1 MKKTLIV
8 LVAALALLGVILFKR
23 GSDRKALGQDVPVLD
38 SAKKAEVAS
47 FRIAKEA
54 DTVAIVRKDGA
65 WGVGKD
71 AWPGDTAKINRA
83 LGHLFSLQAKEKVSQ
98 NESRLKEYGL
108 DSSEAKHVVIAGKDG
123 KPMAEVVIGKT
134 SGADYSS
141 TYWKW
146 EGKPEVYRT
155 PGNFSYEIGVKEDEW
170 KERKFFGFQAK
181 DIKFLEATWQDTT
194 GASFAYKLEATS
206 DTTWKMLEP
215 VDSNRVV
222 RHMASDAASRIAE
235 LAADEFIGSADT
247 VAAKARLDSATLR
260 AKVTLKDGKSHEI
273 SVGKPYDNYY
283 YVKYPARADLVKVS
297 SWRFESLKKK
307 PFELLEAPPPPEE
320 AAASA
325 QGGAAQAAAEAA
337 PATATAGQG
346 DSPGHDG
353 HGH

>member
-38 SAKKAEVAS
+38 SAKKAEVVS
-47 FRIAKEA
+47 FRIAKLA
-54 DTVAIVRKDGA
+54 DTVSIARKDGA

-71 AWPGDTAKINRA
+71 AWLGDTAKINRA

-108 DSSEAKHVVIAGKDG
+108 DSSEAKHVVITGKDG
-123 KPMAEVVIGKT
+123 KAMAEVVIGKT

-170 KERKFFGFQAK
+170 KERKLFGFQAK
-181 DIKFLEATWQDTT
+181 DIRFLEASWKDTT

-222 RHMASDAASRIAE
+222 KHMAADAASRFSEMAV
-235 LAADEFIGSADT
+235 DEFIGSADT
-247 VAAKARLDSATLR
+247 NVAKAKLDSATLW

-273 SVGKPYDNYY
+273 SAGRPYDNYF
-283 YVKYPARADLVKVS
+283 YVKHPGRADFVKLS
-297 SWRFESLKKK
+297 SWRFDNLKKK
-307 PFELLEAPPPPEE
+307 PFELLEAPPPP
-320 AAASA
+320 ADTAATAQGAAPAAAGAASA
-325 QGGAAQAAAEAA
+325 
-337 PATATAGQG
+337 ATG
-346 DSPGHDG
+346 DSPGHEG